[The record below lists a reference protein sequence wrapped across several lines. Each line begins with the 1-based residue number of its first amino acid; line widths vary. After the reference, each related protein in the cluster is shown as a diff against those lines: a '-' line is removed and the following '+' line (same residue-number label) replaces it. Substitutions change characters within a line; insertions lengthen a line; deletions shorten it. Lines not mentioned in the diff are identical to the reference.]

1 MNFFMICQNPIR
13 TVMTGKNVIKNTGK
27 TRAKR
32 RAKTMAIILLT
43 LGLGACETSGLGDN
57 THNDRDNDRGSREKV
72 GMVIGSIAGA
82 WLGSTLGEGK
92 TNTLSILTGTILGTY
107 LGGVA
112 GKRLDERDREMA
124 SEAGEKAMES
134 PIGQTVSWANPD
146 TGNSGTVIPTR
157 DTQLISGA
165 GGTGGAKTK
174 TACREFQ
181 QTVTT
186 TDGKTEMAVGMACR
200 NEDGTWRITKAT
212 DGAEH

>member
-1 MNFFMICQNPIR
+1 
-13 TVMTGKNVIKNTGK
+13 MTGKNVTKNTGK
-27 TRAKR
+27 IMV
-32 RAKTMAIILLT
+32 KTVAIILLT
-43 LGLGACETSGLGDN
+43 LGLGACETPGRSDN
-57 THNDRDNDRGSREKV
+57 NDRSNDRGSREKV

-92 TNTLSILTGTILGTY
+92 ANTLSIMTGTLLGTY
-107 LGGVA
+107 LGGLA

-124 SEAGEKAMES
+124 RDANERAMEA
-134 PIGQTVSWANPD
+134 PIGDIVSWSNPD
-146 TGNSGTVIPTR
+146 TGNSGTVIPIR
-157 DTQLISGA
+157 DTQLISSA

-200 NEDGTWRITKAT
+200 NKDGTWRITKAT